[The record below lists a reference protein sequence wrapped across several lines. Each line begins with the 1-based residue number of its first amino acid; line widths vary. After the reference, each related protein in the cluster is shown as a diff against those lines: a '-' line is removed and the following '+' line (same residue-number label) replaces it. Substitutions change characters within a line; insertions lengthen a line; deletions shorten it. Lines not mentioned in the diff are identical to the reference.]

1 MIEEKGGK
9 TERMESYNI
18 LNETQR
24 EEIQNF
30 IDRCSAFDYTCQE
43 VYLGN
48 EFNVYPKM
56 KTFFLE
62 REGENLAG
70 FLYLYADHET
80 TAEISAWVHPEKRR
94 SGIFTRLFEEAVLE
108 IKKYSYKKVLFKTE
122 KAFSDVNKVLAGY
135 PVNLSHKE
143 YHMVADNGSGVTE
156 KDIPGFSLR
165 EAQEKELGQLAEIMK
180 AAFAGEEFEADVHV
194 RTTFRTEKALLFTAL
209 YQNTPVGCVSVDTS
223 GRRNYLYALCIDP
236 KYQGNGY
243 GRKMLCRTVNLL
255 ARLYDKEVSLDVDE
269 ENKTAIPL
277 YQSCGFR
284 QASELVYYA
293 MDL

>member
-30 IDRCSAFDYTCQE
+30 IDRCSAFDHTCQE

-48 EFNVYPKM
+48 EFNVYPEM

-80 TAEISAWVHPEKRR
+80 TAEISAWVYPEKRR

-122 KAFSDVNKVLAGY
+122 KAFSD
-135 PVNLSHKE
+135 
-143 YHMVADNGSGVTE
+143 
-156 KDIPGFSLR
+156 
-165 EAQEKELGQLAEIMK
+165 
-180 AAFAGEEFEADVHV
+180 
-194 RTTFRTEKALLFTAL
+194 
-209 YQNTPVGCVSVDTS
+209 
-223 GRRNYLYALCIDP
+223 
-236 KYQGNGY
+236 
-243 GRKMLCRTVNLL
+243 
-255 ARLYDKEVSLDVDE
+255 
-269 ENKTAIPL
+269 
-277 YQSCGFR
+277 
-284 QASELVYYA
+284 
-293 MDL
+293 